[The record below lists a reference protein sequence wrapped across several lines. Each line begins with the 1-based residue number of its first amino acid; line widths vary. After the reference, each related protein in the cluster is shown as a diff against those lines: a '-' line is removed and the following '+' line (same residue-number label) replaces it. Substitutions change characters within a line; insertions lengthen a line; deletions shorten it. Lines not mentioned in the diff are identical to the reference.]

1 MGAAGM
7 TSLSMGAQ
15 RLVWTM
21 ALALLPAVA
30 AQARTMDEVNACMR
44 ANIPKSVQI
53 KEFDLTATDRAG
65 GIRELRGRLH
75 AVRED
80 DKLRAMMKI
89 SAPTDMAGAAYL
101 LREKEGGDEKYIYV
115 PALNKVRRVT
125 GADAEGTLWGTD
137 ISYSDLRQLNNA
149 FTDGHSTLEGE
160 GDLAG
165 RKVYIVQ
172 VKPDAAAGQAR
183 FSNVKLWVD
192 QQTCV
197 GLRADFSEG
206 TTVRKRFD
214 VDPKSLRQ
222 AGAIWY
228 AGEALMSDLG
238 LGSKTRIR
246 IVGLSS
252 DINLSGRYFNPSTF
266 YVGG

>member
-1 MGAAGM
+1 M
-7 TSLSMGAQ
+7 TKVGLSSSGAQ
-15 RLVWTM
+15 RLLLGIG
-21 ALALLPAVA
+21 LALLMTPM
-30 AQARTMDEVNACMR
+30 AQAKTMEEVTACMR
-44 ANIPKSVQI
+44 SNIPKSVQI
-53 KEFDLTATDRAG
+53 KEFELTATDRSG
-65 GIRELRGRLH
+65 GIRELRGRLYG
-75 AVRED
+75 VREEQ

-149 FTDGHSTLEGE
+149 FTEGQSTLEGE

-165 RKVYIVQ
+165 RKVYIVR
-172 VKPDAAAGQAR
+172 VKPDAGAGHSR
-183 FSNVKLWVD
+183 FSEVKLWVD

-197 GLRADFSEG
+197 GLRAEFTEG

-222 AGAIWY
+222 AGKVWY

-246 IVGLSS
+246 VVGLSS
-252 DINLSGRYFNPSTF
+252 DVTLSGRYFNPSTF

>member
-1 MGAAGM
+1 MSNMEKSGAA
-7 TSLSMGAQ
+7 LR
-15 RLVWTM
+15 RLGWT
-21 ALALLPAVA
+21 LALTLLIAPAV
-30 AQARTMDEVNACMR
+30 QAKTMEEVNACMR
-44 ANIPKSVQI
+44 ANVPKSLQI
-53 KEFDLTATDRAG
+53 KEFELTATDRSG
-65 GIRELRGRLH
+65 GIRELRGRLYG
-75 AVRED
+75 VREEA

-89 SAPTDMAGAAYL
+89 SAPSDMAGAAYL

-149 FTDGHSTLEGE
+149 FSAGHSTLEGE

-165 RKVYIVQ
+165 RKTYIVRL
-172 VKPDAAAGQAR
+172 KPDAASGSR
-183 FSNVKLWVD
+183 FSEVKVWVD

-197 GLRADFSEG
+197 GLRADFTEG

-222 AGAIWY
+222 AQNMWY
-228 AGEALMSDLG
+228 AGEALMTDLG
-238 LGSKTRIR
+238 GGTKTRIR

-252 DINLSGRYFNPSTF
+252 DVNLSARYFNPSTF

>member
-1 MGAAGM
+1 MHRAGAG
-7 TSLSMGAQ
+7 LR
-15 RLVWTM
+15 RLIGFA
-21 ALALLPAVA
+21 ALALLTVSTVEAK
-30 AQARTMDEVNACMR
+30 TIEEVNACMR
-44 ANIPKSVQI
+44 ANVPKSLQI
-53 KEFDLTATDRAG
+53 KEFELTATDRAG
-65 GIRELRGRLH
+65 GIRELRGRLYG
-75 AVRED
+75 VREED

-89 SAPTDMAGAAYL
+89 SAPSDMAGAAYL
-101 LREKEGGDEKYIYV
+101 LREKESGDEKYIYV

-149 FTDGHSTLEGE
+149 FSAGKSTLEGE

-165 RKVYIVQ
+165 RKVYV
-172 VKPDAAAGQAR
+172 VNLKPDTASGSR
-183 FSNVKLWVD
+183 FSEVKVWVD
-192 QQTCV
+192 QKTCV
-197 GLRADFSEG
+197 GLRADFTEG

-222 AGAIWY
+222 AQNMWY

-238 LGSKTRIR
+238 AGTKTRIK

-252 DINLSGRYFNPSTF
+252 DVNLSARYFNPSTF

>member
-1 MGAAGM
+1 MDMACAR
-7 TSLSMGAQ
+7 AR
-15 RLVWTM
+15 RLGWVL
-21 ALALLPAVA
+21 ALALLTAPT
-30 AQARTMDEVNACMR
+30 AQARTIEEVNACMR
-44 ANIPKSVQI
+44 ANVPKSLQI
-53 KEFDLTATDRAG
+53 KEFELTATDRSG
-65 GIRELRGRLH
+65 GIRELRGRMYGI
-75 AVRED
+75 REEA

-89 SAPTDMAGAAYL
+89 SAPSDMAGAAYL

-137 ISYSDLRQLNNA
+137 ISYGDLRQLNNA
-149 FTDGHSTLEGE
+149 FSSGLSALEGE

-165 RKVYIVQ
+165 RKVYIVKL
-172 VKPDAAAGQAR
+172 KPDAASGSR
-183 FSNVKLWVD
+183 FSEVKVWVD

-197 GLRADFSEG
+197 GLRADFTEG

-222 AGAIWY
+222 SASMWY
-228 AGEALMSDLG
+228 AGEALMTDLG
-238 LGSKTRIR
+238 AGSKTRIR

-252 DINLSGRYFNPSTF
+252 DVNLSSRYFNPATF